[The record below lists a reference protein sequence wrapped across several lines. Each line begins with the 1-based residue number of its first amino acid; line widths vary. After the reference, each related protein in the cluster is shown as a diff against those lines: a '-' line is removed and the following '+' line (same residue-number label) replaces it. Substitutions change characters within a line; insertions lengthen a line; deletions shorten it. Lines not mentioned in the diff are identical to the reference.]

1 MIAASGDVIP
11 SVWAIVPA
19 AGIGSRMGDEVPKQY
34 LRIAG
39 RTLIEHACEAL
50 LNCSA
55 ISGLVL
61 ALHPDDGTMSTL
73 DLAANERV
81 ALVVGGVERADSVL
95 AALKALASRAA
106 ADDWVLVHDA
116 ARPCLQTLNVEQM
129 LQQLSGHKV
138 GGLLA
143 RPVTDTVK
151 RASAGGQVEATLPR
165 ERLWLA
171 QTPQM
176 FRYELLL
183 KALLSANTDEVRVTD
198 ESAALERLGYQPM
211 VLAGPASNIKVTYPQ
226 DLALAAWYLSNRRTA

>member
-1 MIAASGDVIP
+1 MTSVSGDEMP

-19 AGIGSRMGDEVPKQY
+19 AGIGSRMGDELPKQY
-34 LRIAG
+34 LRIAD

-55 ISGLVL
+55 ITGLVL
-61 ALHPDDGTMSTL
+61 ALHPDDDMMSTL
-73 DLAANERV
+73 GLGSNERV
-81 ALVVGGVERADSVL
+81 ATVVGGAERADSVL
-95 AALKALASRAA
+95 AALKGLAPRAT

-116 ARPCLQTLNVEQM
+116 ARPCLQTLSVEQM
-129 LQQLSGHKV
+129 LQQLSGHEV

-151 RASAGGQVEATLPR
+151 RASATGQVEATLPR

-176 FRYELLL
+176 FRYGLLL
-183 KALLSANTDEVRVTD
+183 NALQSANTDEVKVTD

-226 DLALAAWYLSNRRTA
+226 DLALAAWYLSNRSTA